1 MIRFKESLKPQ
12 NEIEE
17 KKLDE
22 MRKKEIQR
30 CKEDKITPPFLGRI
44 PNNIAMLYSR
54 HKDKCQHCNKRL
66 TCEEIIKHSNKEA

>member
-22 MRKKEIQR
+22 LRKKEIQR

-54 HKDKCQHCNKRL
+54 N
-66 TCEEIIKHSNKEA
+66 